1 MNQQASIIIV
11 SYESGETLDFCL
23 SSLIDALQ
31 TIEYQIIIWDNH
43 SQNTDHSYFQARY
56 PEIQWILNGENIG
69 FGKACNQ
76 ASKLAIYSNLIFLNP
91 DTISSR
97 LSFGPLLSE
106 IESSDDIGVVGGKV
120 LNSDGSLQMACR
132 RSFPTPV
139 NALYRLLG
147 LSKFFPNSKTFAE
160 YDLRYLPENERSEVD
175 AVSGSFFGIKKSLF
189 EDIGGFD
196 ERFFMYGEDLDLCR
210 RVQLLGKK
218 NIYQPKAEMIHLK
231 GKSASSRPWK
241 SFYNFYEAMIVF
253 SKIHYGKVMLAHII
267 LSFGVLSSALLAV
280 GLRGLSK
287 WRVIPVDVVLLSLTA
302 FTLKSLIAP
311 GFSIGVNTLTLLA
324 CIAVFINLC
333 VGKYGH
339 KDVWRIWEFLIYTGS
354 GFFIVF
360 YYLGGDFGHQDS
372 LFYTILFPLFYGVR
386 SCLLWVKNKGLT
398 FLKKRR
404 KIVFVGDGNY
414 LDPIHKARSE
424 LEHLDCLGYIQSPN
438 NLNIGSKDDF
448 LGHWSDLERLYRS
461 LGPFELWIISEK
473 TAWWREFS
481 PNSSHILEKMP
492 IFLVYETSQ
501 SRLFNVVNL
510 HLK

>member
-1 MNQQASIIIV
+1 MNYQASIIIV

-23 SSLIDALQ
+23 SSLIDALRS
-31 TIEYQIIIWDNH
+31 IEHQIIVWDNN
-43 SQNTDHSYFQARY
+43 SQNTEHAYFEARY
-56 PEIQWILNGENIG
+56 PEIQWILHPENIG
-69 FGKACNQ
+69 FGKACNYAAKQ
-76 ASKLAIYSNLIFLNP
+76 AIYPNLIFLNP

-97 LSFGPLLSE
+97 LSFAPLLSE
-106 IESSDDIGVVGGKV
+106 IESSEDIGVVGGKV

-147 LSKFFPNSKTFAE
+147 LSKFFPNSKRFAE
-160 YDLRYLPENERSEVD
+160 YDLRYLPEDERSEVD
-175 AVSGSFFGIKKSLF
+175 AVSGSFFGIRKSLF
-189 EDIGGFD
+189 DEIEGFD

-210 RVQLLGKK
+210 RVQLLGKQ

-267 LSFGVLSSALLAV
+267 LSFGVLTSAILAV

-287 WRVIPVDVVLLSLTA
+287 WRVIPFDVLLLCFTA
-302 FTLKSLIAP
+302 FSLKSAIAP
-311 GFSIGVNTLTLLA
+311 NLPIGINTLTLLA
-324 CIAVFINLC
+324 LIAVFINLC
-333 VGKYGH
+333 VGKYGL
-339 KDVWRIWEFLIYTGS
+339 KDVWRFWEFLIYTAS
-354 GFFIVF
+354 GFVIVF

-372 LFYTILFPLFYGVR
+372 LFYTVLFPLFYGVR

-404 KIVFVGDGNY
+404 KIVFVGDGKY
-414 LDPIHKARSE
+414 LDPIYKARSE

-438 NLNIGSKDDF
+438 NQEVGSRDDF
-448 LGHWSDLERLYRS
+448 LGHWADLERLYRS

-481 PNSSHILEKMP
+481 PNSPHILEKMP